1 MRKMT
6 TYFDSKWGLGSK
18 VNWNELSDD
27 IKYVVKDTIL
37 LVGLLYN
44 MCKVNIVN
52 QPAKEVEPNTVNHQG
67 IDEYIQKAEAVIE
80 TI

>member
-27 IKYVVKDTIL
+27 IKLVVKDTIL

-52 QPAKEVEPNTVNHQG
+52 QPEKEGEPNTVNHQG
-67 IDEYIQKAEAVIE
+67 IDEYIKKAEDVIE